1 MKIVL
6 QILGDALFE
15 RVTKEVAARDS
26 AFPRRLSQT
35 RLLHWHIEKLSPPM
49 QIDYLARPANQT
61 SVVLIEVRHASD
73 IEMLWEIGRRG
84 YPILLDRRG
93 PPAENSPLIL
103 LFEQPPA
110 ELGVMDIPLLA
121 DDWVCGKDAMHELAR
136 RVISS
141 LRRQQRLQHELGT
154 GQLSLNLESR
164 KLMYAGDVVQL
175 SPAEVPLAELFMSHV
190 GSVIPIDE
198 IHLMFQLTGRSLSG
212 SNIRVTIFQLRF
224 KIELLTRH
232 QFTLACAYGEGYAL
246 RPGKGSA
253 EPPSRSL
260 TAMQSS
266 TLHYG

>member
-1 MKIVL
+1 
-6 QILGDALFE
+6 
-15 RVTKEVAARDS
+15 
-26 AFPRRLSQT
+26 
-35 RLLHWHIEKLSPPM
+35 
-49 QIDYLARPANQT
+49 
-61 SVVLIEVRHASD
+61 
-73 IEMLWEIGRRG
+73 
-84 YPILLDRRG
+84 
-93 PPAENSPLIL
+93 
-103 LFEQPPA
+103 
-110 ELGVMDIPLLA
+110 
-121 DDWVCGKDAMHELAR
+121 
-136 RVISS
+136 VISS

-253 EPPSRSL
+253 EPPSHSL